1 MKGNMTTPLFR
12 KTSTTIFPLEHKL
25 HNNHL
30 DFHFKKQKSPASK
43 NLLSLFVCEPDR
55 SSFAD
60 P

>member
-1 MKGNMTTPLFR
+1 MTTPLFR